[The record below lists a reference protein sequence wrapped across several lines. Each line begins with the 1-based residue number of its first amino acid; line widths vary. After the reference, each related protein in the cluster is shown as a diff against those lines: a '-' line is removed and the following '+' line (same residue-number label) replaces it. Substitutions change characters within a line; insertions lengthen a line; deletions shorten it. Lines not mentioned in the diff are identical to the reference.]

1 MEQKIRINRIIRQ
14 TRTEGFGMRYC
25 IWVQGCSIRCSCC
38 KNQHMWSFDSGEEL
52 EIEWVIQDIKVQA
65 GIEGIT
71 ILGGEPLDQKEAVAK
86 ILQSVQEMGLST
98 IIFTGYTYENLLD
111 ETDEILK
118 RVLSYTDLLIDGP
131 FRQEQIDFSR
141 PWVSSEN
148 QRYLFL
154 SSRYNEED
162 LYDGYYRNKYEVRIY
177 PDGTIKVNGMGDL
190 NTFNQ
195 ILKFNE

>member
-1 MEQKIRINRIIRQ
+1 M
-14 TRTEGFGMRYC
+14 
-25 IWVQGCSIRCSCC
+25 
-38 KNQHMWSFDSGEEL
+38 EEL